1 MMKASGGAIKMTE
14 DYSLQYAK
22 ENKKVLISSIT
33 DGKEKEEEK
42 TAIFMA
48 GSPGAGKTEAAQTLT
63 ALNSNLCVID
73 ADKFRELFPGYVG
86 NNSDEFQRGS
96 ALLVDAALDLVLKK
110 GYSFILDGTFATFKV
125 NQNIERALK
134 KNYNVLVY
142 YVYQDPFI
150 AWDFTKKREEVEG
163 RFVPKER
170 FINAFFQSRKN
181 LMRVKK
187 QFQEKVTINI
197 LVKDFQNTISDFLM
211 DIDNVE
217 LALPISYTKER
228 LEEELHD

>member
-1 MMKASGGAIKMTE
+1 MTE
-14 DYSLQYAK
+14 DFSVHYAK
-22 ENKKVLISSIT
+22 ENKKILVSSII
-33 DGKEKEEEK
+33 DEKEKEEEK

-48 GSPGAGKTEAAQTLT
+48 GSPGAGKTEVTQTLM
-63 ALNSNLCVID
+63 ALNNNLCVID

-86 NNSDEFQRGS
+86 NNSAEFQRGS

-110 GYSFILDGTFATFKV
+110 GYSFILDSTFATSKV

-134 KNYNVLVY
+134 KNYTVLVY

-150 AWDFTKKREEVEG
+150 AWDFTKKRELVEG

-170 FINAFFQSRKN
+170 FINAFFQARKN
-181 LMRVKK
+181 LMRVKEE
-187 QFQEKVTINI
+187 FQERVTINI
-197 LVKDFQNTISDFLM
+197 LVKDFKNTISDFLM

-217 LALPISYTKER
+217 LTLPINYTKEG

>member
-1 MMKASGGAIKMTE
+1 MTE
-14 DYSLQYAK
+14 DFSLHYAK
-22 ENKKVLISSIT
+22 KNKKILISSIT
-33 DGKEKEEEK
+33 EGKDIEEEK

-48 GSPGAGKTEAAQTLT
+48 GSPGAGKTEVAQTLM
-63 ALNSNLCVID
+63 ALNNNLCIID
-73 ADKFRELFPGYVG
+73 ADKFRALFPGYIG
-86 NNSDEFQRGS
+86 NNSDEFQRGA

-110 GYSFILDGTFATFKV
+110 GYSFILDGTFATAKV

-150 AWDFTKKREEVEG
+150 AWDFTKKREVVEG

-181 LMRVKK
+181 LIHMKEE
-187 QFQEKVTINI
+187 FQERVTINV

-211 DIDNVE
+211 DIDNIA
-217 LALPISYTKER
+217 LTLPINYTKHG

>member
-1 MMKASGGAIKMTE
+1 MKASGGAIKMTE
-14 DYSLQYAK
+14 DHSLQYAK